1 MLLLAEAAYAA
12 FDGRLDEADRMTE
25 EALVLNQRH
34 SDDCFHE
41 HTVGRLVLAR
51 LRWRPQD
58 ADAAQLRGFAARYP
72 HLPAWEAMLAS
83 LEWELG
89 NVEAARRGVAIVAR
103 DDFAAVTR
111 SPDFLAAAVCLA
123 EAAAGTGEP
132 WQVERLYALLAPYA
146 EANPVLEHVWAI
158 WGPAARA
165 LGLLAAAD
173 DRPQDAAGHFAT
185 AVRLAQAW
193 GSPGWELRSIG
204 DWLATGVPVGERAEI
219 VGRGLALARELAL
232 PGVAARIADEAQTIT
247 P

>member
-1 MLLLAEAAYAA
+1 MYELLL
-12 FDGRLDEADRMTE
+12 
-25 EALVLNQRH
+25 
-34 SDDCFHE
+34 
-41 HTVGRLVLAR
+41 
-51 LRWRPQD
+51 
-58 ADAAQLRGFAARYP
+58 
-72 HLPAWEAMLAS
+72 
-83 LEWELG
+83 
-89 NVEAARRGVAIVAR
+89 
-103 DDFAAVTR
+103 
-111 SPDFLAAAVCLA
+111 
-123 EAAAGTGEP
+123 
-132 WQVERLYALLAPYA
+132 PYA
-146 EANPVLEHVWAI
+146 GANPVLEHVWAI

-173 DRPQDAAGHFAT
+173 DRPQDAAEHFAT